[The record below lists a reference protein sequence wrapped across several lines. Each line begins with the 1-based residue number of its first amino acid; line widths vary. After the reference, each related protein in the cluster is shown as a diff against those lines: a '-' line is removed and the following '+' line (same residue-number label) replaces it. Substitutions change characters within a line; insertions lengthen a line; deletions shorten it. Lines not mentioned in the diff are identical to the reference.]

1 MTEPAVPPASPHD
14 DILPRAAE
22 QYLDAAGEVSP
33 VVVVM
38 GARQTGK
45 STLVRTLAPYRDRPY
60 FSLDDLD
67 VRSQAQSDPDS
78 LVRRAPRITLDEVQR
93 VPDLLLAIKRA
104 VDEAPKRTPGRFVL
118 TGSANLL
125 TMRKVSE
132 SLAGR
137 ASYVNLWPLT
147 HREQLGLGKTGI
159 WDTLLSE
166 PSGNW
171 FDIVR
176 SDPTPA
182 MDWRELARR
191 GGLPTPAHWLTSA
204 EQRELWWRG
213 YVQTY
218 LERDLRDLTVVENLT
233 DFRRLMRAICLRLG
247 SLVNQTELGRDI
259 GMAQPQVH
267 RYLNLLETS
276 FQLVRLPA
284 YAVNRTKR
292 LLKTPKA
299 YWSDTG
305 LGLFLAGEPKPGG
318 AHLENIILTDLIA
331 WRDASAQQAEV
342 LYWRTAAG
350 QEVDFVV
357 ESGGR
362 LLPIEV
368 KATKRPPHKAAANV
382 AAFMEEYPD
391 MCDGGLLLHCG
402 DHTEW
407 IARDVLAAPWWKVI

>member
-1 MTEPAVPPASPHD
+1 MAEPAVTAASPPD

-22 QYLDAAGEVSP
+22 RYLDSAGDVSP

-67 VRSQAQSDPDS
+67 VRSQATSDPDA
-78 LVRRAPRITLDEVQR
+78 LARRAPRITLDEVQR
-93 VPDLLLAIKRA
+93 APDLLLAIKRA
-104 VDEAPKRTPGRFVL
+104 VDEAPRRTPGRFVL

-137 ASYVNLWPLT
+137 ASYVTLWPLT
-147 HREQLGLGKTGI
+147 HREQLGLGTTGI

-166 PSGNW
+166 PSEKW
-171 FDIVR
+171 FDVVR
-176 SDPTPA
+176 DDPTPA

-204 EQRELWWRG
+204 EQREVWWRG

-218 LERDLRDLTVVENLT
+218 LERDLRDLTAVENLA
-233 DFRRLMRAICLRLG
+233 DFRRLMRATCLRLG

-276 FQLVRLPA
+276 FQLVRVPA

-305 LGLFLAGEPKPGG
+305 LALFLAGEPKPGG
-318 AHLENIILTDLIA
+318 AHLENIVLTDLIA
-331 WRDASAQQAEV
+331 WRDASSRQAEI
-342 LYWRTAAG
+342 LYWRTADG
-350 QEVDFVV
+350 LEVDFVV

-368 KATKRPPHKAAANV
+368 KATKRPSHKAAANI
-382 AAFMEEYPD
+382 AAFMDEYPG
-391 MCDGGLLLHCG
+391 MCDGGLLIHSG
-402 DHTEW
+402 NDTEW
-407 IARDVLAAPWWKVI
+407 IARNVLAAPWWKVV

>member
-1 MTEPAVPPASPHD
+1 MTGPAAPPAPPLD
-14 DILPRAAE
+14 DILPRAAGR
-22 QYLDAAGEVSP
+22 YLDAAGAVSP

-60 FSLDDLD
+60 FSLDDLEI
-67 VRSQAQSDPDS
+67 RSQAQSDPDA
-78 LVRRAPRITLDEVQR
+78 LVRRAPRLTLDEVQR

-104 VDEAPKRTPGRFVL
+104 VDEAPRRTPGRFVL

-137 ASYVNLWPLT
+137 ASYVTLWPLT
-147 HREQLGLGKTGI
+147 RREQLGLGATGV
-159 WDTLLSE
+159 WDTLLAE
-166 PSGNW
+166 PTANW
-171 FDIVR
+171 FDIAQ
-176 SDPTPA
+176 SETTTA
-182 MDWRELARR
+182 TDWRELARR

-204 EQRELWWRG
+204 EQREVWWRG

-218 LERDLRDLTVVENLT
+218 LERDLRDLTAVENLA

-305 LGLFLAGEPKPGG
+305 LALFLAGEPKPGG
-318 AHLENIILTDLIA
+318 AHLENIILADLIA
-331 WRDASAQQAEV
+331 WRDAGSRQAEI
-342 LYWRTAAG
+342 LYWRTAGG

-357 ESGGR
+357 ECDGR

-368 KATKRPPHKAAANV
+368 KATKRPSHKAAANL
-382 AAFMEEYPD
+382 AAFVEEYSD

-402 DHTEW
+402 TETEW
-407 IARDVLAAPWWKVI
+407 IARNVLAAPWWKVA

>member
-1 MTEPAVPPASPHD
+1 MAEPAQTITSPPDA
-14 DILPRAAE
+14 ILPRAAE
-22 QYLDAAGEVSP
+22 HSLDAAGGVSP
-33 VVVVM
+33 VIVVM

-60 FSLDDLD
+60 FSLDELD
-67 VRSQAQSDPDS
+67 IRGQAQSDPDA

-104 VDEAPKRTPGRFVL
+104 VDEAPRRTPGRFVL

-125 TMRKVSE
+125 TMRRVSE

-137 ASYVNLWPLT
+137 ASYVTLWPLT
-147 HREQLGLGKTGI
+147 HREQLGSGTTGM
-159 WDTLLSE
+159 WEALLST
-166 PSGNW
+166 PSGKW

-176 SDPTPA
+176 DDPTPA
-182 MDWRELARR
+182 MDWRELAFR
-191 GGLPTPAHWLTSA
+191 GGLPTPAHWLPSA
-204 EQRELWWRG
+204 EQRTVWWRG

-218 LERDLRDLTVVENLT
+218 LERDLRDLTAVENLA
-233 DFRRLMRAICLRLG
+233 DFRRLMRAVCLRLG

-292 LLKTPKA
+292 LIKTPKA

-305 LGLFLAGEPKPGG
+305 LALFLAGEPKPGG

-331 WRDASAQQAEV
+331 WRDAHSQQAEI
-342 LYWRTAAG
+342 LYWRTATG

-357 ESGGR
+357 ERGER

-368 KATKRPPHKAAANV
+368 KATKRPSYKAAANIT
-382 AAFMEEYPD
+382 AFMQEYPEK
-391 MCDGGLLLHCG
+391 CDGGLLLHCG
-402 DHTEW
+402 SETEW
-407 IARDVLAAPWWKVI
+407 LAEGVLAAPWWKVV